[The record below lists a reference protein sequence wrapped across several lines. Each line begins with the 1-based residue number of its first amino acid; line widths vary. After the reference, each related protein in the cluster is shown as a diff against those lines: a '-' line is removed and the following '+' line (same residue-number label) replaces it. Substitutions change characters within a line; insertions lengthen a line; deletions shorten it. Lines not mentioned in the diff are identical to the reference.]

1 MAIRRKEMCEGRK
14 RERGGGRK
22 EEGKEEGRRE
32 GGRQHR
38 LIANDDMKAPYLTA
52 GHCGPSH
59 CPYLVETGAVGGAD
73 A

>member
-1 MAIRRKEMCEGRK
+1 MCEGRK

-22 EEGKEEGRRE
+22 EEGKEGRKEGRREGRRE